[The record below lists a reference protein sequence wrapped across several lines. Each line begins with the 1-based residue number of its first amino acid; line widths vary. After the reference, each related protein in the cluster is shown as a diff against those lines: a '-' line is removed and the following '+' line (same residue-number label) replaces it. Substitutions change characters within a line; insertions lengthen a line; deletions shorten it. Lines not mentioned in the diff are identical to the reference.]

1 MDVEMPEMDGITA
14 TKKIYEV
21 LPSEKLPLIIAMT
34 AHDDEENQHICRDAG
49 MKDFLPKPIKLAKL
63 EAILNNYC
71 KMN

>member
-1 MDVEMPEMDGITA
+1 MSTL
-14 TKKIYEV
+14 T
-21 LPSEKLPLIIAMT
+21 EKLPLIIAMT